1 VVADQG
7 FGVGLRQ
14 PFGLS
19 TAMRPM
25 RPNCAATICTSFEGL
40 SESIRSEEV
49 STMTWMKHY
58 ATAPSAWS
66 SYLMN
71 GDASELDDCERQWC
85 DEWIKS
91 LGLGPPVECED
102 AGFGKRHDAFAFYPK
117 AARCLRYTFFPV
129 RRLSPAPS

>member
-1 VVADQG
+1 
-7 FGVGLRQ
+7 
-14 PFGLS
+14 
-19 TAMRPM
+19 
-25 RPNCAATICTSFEGL
+25 
-40 SESIRSEEV
+40 
-49 STMTWMKHY
+49 MTWMKHY

-102 AGFGKRHDAFAFYPK
+102 AGFRKRHDAFAFYPE
-117 AARCLRYTFFPV
+117 AARCLRYTFLF
-129 RRLSPAPS
+129 RS

>member
-1 VVADQG
+1 MLTHN
-7 FGVGLRQ
+7 LRLKKRQ
-14 PFGLS
+14 TQQRKSAP
-19 TAMRPM
+19 TAVFR
-25 RPNCAATICTSFEGL
+25 
-40 SESIRSEEV
+40 
-49 STMTWMKHY
+49 MKHY

-102 AGFGKRHDAFAFYPK
+102 AGFRKRHDAFAFYPE
-117 AARCLRYTFFPV
+117 AARCLRYTFLF
-129 RRLSPAPS
+129 S